1 LKFKSPSPDLASCF
15 KIHQMIKPDQNP
27 AGGSILVSQPSLTD
41 RFFSRSVV
49 MLAEH
54 GIDGSFGFIVNKPAN
69 VRLSKVSTEFGDFDT
84 DLYLGG
90 PVHVNNL
97 FYVHSK
103 GEIIKDSYKIIEGVY
118 WGGDLAEIRRLISSG
133 KMTDKDIR
141 FYAGYSGWEPE
152 QLEREMNEK
161 SWIVLDGV
169 NRYVFG
175 SRPTNLWK
183 KIVLT
188 LGEDYAPWVNY
199 PYDPNMN

>member
-1 LKFKSPSPDLASCF
+1 
-15 KIHQMIKPDQNP
+15 MIIPDQNP
-27 AGGSILVSQPSLTD
+27 TGGRILVSQPSLTD

-54 GIDGSFGFIVNKPAN
+54 GPDGTFGFIVNKPAN
-69 VRLSKVSTEFGDFDT
+69 IRLSKVSGDFGAFDT

-103 GEIIKDSYKIIEGVY
+103 GDIVKDSFKIIEGVY
-118 WGGDLAEIRRLISSG
+118 WGGDLNEIRRLIASG
-133 KMTDKDIR
+133 KITEKDIR
-141 FYAGYSGWEPE
+141 FYAGYSGWEPK
-152 QLEREMNEK
+152 QLDREMKEN

-188 LGEDYAPWVNY
+188 LGDEYAPWVNY

>member
-1 LKFKSPSPDLASCF
+1 MHF
-15 KIHQMIKPDQNP
+15 PDQKP
-27 AGGSILVSQPSLTD
+27 AGGRILVSQPSLND

-54 GIDGSFGFIVNKPAN
+54 GNDGSFGFIVNKPAN
-69 VRLSKVSTEFGDFDT
+69 IKLSKVTGEFGDFDT

-90 PVHVNNL
+90 PVQVNNL

-103 GEIIKDSYKIIEGVY
+103 GDIIKDSLKIIEGVY
-118 WGGDLAEIRRLISSG
+118 WGGDMAEIMKSISTG
-133 KMTDKDIR
+133 NLTEKDIR
-141 FYAGYSGWEPE
+141 FYAGYSGWQPK
-152 QLEREMNEK
+152 QLDREMEEK
-161 SWIVLDGV
+161 SWIVLDGK

-175 SRPTNLWK
+175 LRPANLWK

-188 LGEDYAPWVNY
+188 LGEDYAPWINY

>member
-1 LKFKSPSPDLASCF
+1 MN
-15 KIHQMIKPDQNP
+15 IPDQKP
-27 AGGSILVSQPSLTD
+27 AGGRILVSQPSLSD
-41 RFFSRSVV
+41 RFFSRSVI

-54 GIDGSFGFIVNKPAN
+54 STDGSFGFIVNKPAN
-69 VRLSKVSTEFGDFDT
+69 IKLSKVTDEFGTFDT

-90 PVHVNNL
+90 PVHVNSL

-103 GEIIKDSYKIIEGVY
+103 GDIIKDSFKIIEGVF
-118 WGGDLAEIRRLISSG
+118 WGGDLGAIRKLISSG

-141 FYAGYSGWEPE
+141 FYAGYSGWEST
-152 QLEREMNEK
+152 QLDREMKEN
-161 SWIVLDGV
+161 SWIVLDGQ

-188 LGEDYAPWVNY
+188 LGKDYAPWINY

>member
-1 LKFKSPSPDLASCF
+1 M
-15 KIHQMIKPDQNP
+15 KIPDQNP
-27 AGGSILVSQPSLTD
+27 TGGRVLVSQPSLTD

-54 GIDGSFGFIVNKPAN
+54 GHDGTFGFIVNKPAN
-69 VRLSKVSTEFGDFDT
+69 IRLSTVSDEFGDFDT

-90 PVHVNNL
+90 PVHVNSL

-103 GEIIKDSYKIIEGVY
+103 GELVEDSLKIIDGVY
-118 WGGDLAEIRRLISSG
+118 WGGNLSEIRKLISSG

-141 FYAGYSGWEPE
+141 FYAGYSGWEPQ
-152 QLEREMNEK
+152 QLDREMNEK
-161 SWIVLDGV
+161 SWIVLDGT

-175 SRPTNLWK
+175 SRPKILWK
-183 KIVLT
+183 KIVLS
-188 LGEDYAPWVNY
+188 LGKDYAPWVNF

>member
-1 LKFKSPSPDLASCF
+1 MN
-15 KIHQMIKPDQNP
+15 IPDQIP
-27 AGGSILVSQPSLTD
+27 AGGHILVSQPSLTD

-54 GIDGSFGFIVNKPAN
+54 GADGSFGFIVNKPAN
-69 VRLSKVSTEFGDFDT
+69 IKLSKVSGDFGTFDC

-90 PVHVNNL
+90 PVNVNNL

-103 GEIIKDSYKIIEGVY
+103 GDLIKDSMKIIDGVY
-118 WGGDLAEIRRLISSG
+118 WGGDLNEIRKLISSG
-133 KMTDKDIR
+133 KITDKDIR
-141 FYAGYSGWEPE
+141 FYAGYSGWEPR
-152 QLEREMNEK
+152 QLDREMKEK
-161 SWIVLDGV
+161 SWIVLDGL
-169 NRYVFG
+169 NQYVFG

-188 LGEDYAPWVNY
+188 LGEEYAPWINY

>member
-1 LKFKSPSPDLASCF
+1 MN
-15 KIHQMIKPDQNP
+15 IPDQIP
-27 AGGSILVSQPSLTD
+27 AGGHILVSQPSLTD
-41 RFFSRSVV
+41 RFFSKSVV

-54 GIDGSFGFIVNKPAN
+54 GDEGSFGFIVNKPAN
-69 VRLSKVSTEFGDFDT
+69 IKLSKVTGDFGTFDT

-103 GEIIKDSYKIIEGVY
+103 GNLIKDSLKIIDGVF
-118 WGGDLAEIRRLISSG
+118 WGGNLNEIRKLISSG
-133 KMTDKDIR
+133 EITDKDIR
-141 FYAGYSGWEPE
+141 FYAGYSGWEPK
-152 QLEREMNEK
+152 QLDREMKEK
-161 SWIVLDGV
+161 SWIVLDGL
-169 NRYVFG
+169 NQYVFG

-188 LGEDYAPWVNY
+188 LGEEYAPWINY

>member
-1 LKFKSPSPDLASCF
+1 MNF
-15 KIHQMIKPDQNP
+15 PDQKP
-27 AGGSILVSQPSLTD
+27 AGGHILVSQPSLND

-54 GIDGSFGFIVNKPAN
+54 GTEGSFGFIVNKPAN
-69 VRLSKVSTEFGDFDT
+69 IKLSKVTGDFGNFDT

-90 PVHVNNL
+90 PVQVNNL

-103 GEIIKDSYKIIEGVY
+103 GDIIKDSFKIMEGVY
-118 WGGDLAEIRRLISSG
+118 WGGDMDEIMKLISSG
-133 KMTDKDIR
+133 NLTEKDIR
-141 FYAGYSGWEPE
+141 FYAGYSGWQPK
-152 QLEREMNEK
+152 QLDSEMEEK
-161 SWIVLDGV
+161 SWIVLDGK

-175 SRPTNLWK
+175 LRPANLWK

-188 LGEDYAPWVNY
+188 LGEDYAPWINY